1 MDTSFSR
8 IHLIGGVLAGGIV
21 AAIASANPFTT
32 LTQFSKEIAPVLESR
47 GAEEQVSRGAEF
59 FALTQR
65 NALTISILA
74 QGMKPKLTN
83 RRQKETPSPPRRG
96 VPGGGS

>member
-32 LTQFSKEIAPVLESR
+32 LTQFSPEIAASSR
-47 GAEEQVSRGAEF
+47 SSISRSF
-59 FALTQR
+59 LTP
-65 NALTISILA
+65 SILA
-74 QGMKPKLTN
+74 QGMKPKLTK
-83 RRQKETPSPPRRG
+83 RRQYEAPSPPRRG